1 MTIMNTLDQLVT
13 QIKTNTEKVE
23 FQDVITIIE
32 EYYFYRPTQFK
43 NGTGN
48 DCIINKAGENEGSCK
63 IFSFAKIHNLN
74 EGQTLQCF
82 GQYYRDDVLKHP
94 EKSDHSNIRSFI
106 KYGWRGI
113 TFEGSALTFKED
125 Q

>member
-1 MTIMNTLDQLVT
+1 MNKLDQLVT
-13 QIKTNTEKVE
+13 QIKTNPEKVE

-32 EYYFYRPTQFK
+32 AHYCYRPTQFT
-43 NGTGN
+43 NGVDN

-94 EKSDHSNIRSFI
+94 ESSDHGNIRSFI
-106 KYGWRGI
+106 KYGWQGI
-113 TFEGSALTFKED
+113 SFEDSALNDKED
-125 Q
+125 